1 MTRQD
6 ILQAAANIFQEK
18 GYHAA
23 SMQDI
28 ADAVAL
34 KKGSLYHHVESKQ
47 DILYA
52 LLDEALGMILERL
65 GKVASRDLSA
75 PEKIRLAMRE
85 YFSFLAENPSL
96 SSVLLLEYRSL
107 EAEYKEKHIPLRDQV
122 DQVWR
127 EILEEGQASGEFHTP
142 EPGLISKALLGVLN
156 WTITWYREDGPLTAE
171 EIADRFTDLF
181 LAGLLSRNS
190 RTETPI

>member
-1 MTRQD
+1 MTREN
-6 ILQAAANIFQEK
+6 ILTAAALIFQEK

-28 ADAVAL
+28 ADAVDL
-34 KKGSLYHHVESKQ
+34 RKGSLYHYVDSKQ

-52 LLDEALGMILERL
+52 LLDEALSMILERL
-65 GKVASRDLSA
+65 RAVVSLDLT
-75 PEKIRLAMRE
+75 PDQKIRQAMRA

-107 EAEYKEKHIPLRDQV
+107 EPDYKKQHIPLRDQV
-122 DQVWR
+122 DQIWR
-127 EILEEGQASGEFHTP
+127 EILEEGNQLGIFDAP

-156 WTITWYREDGPLTAE
+156 WTITWYREDGPLSAE
-171 EIADRFTDLF
+171 QIADQFTDLF
-181 LAGLLSRNS
+181 FAGLLSRNNKV
-190 RTETPI
+190 

>member
-1 MTRQD
+1 MTREN
-6 ILQAAANIFQEK
+6 ILTAAALIFQEK

-28 ADAVAL
+28 ADAVDL
-34 KKGSLYHHVESKQ
+34 RKGSLYHYVDSKQ

-52 LLDEALGMILERL
+52 LLDEALSMILERL
-65 GKVASRDLSA
+65 RAVVSLDLT
-75 PEKIRLAMRE
+75 PDQKIRQAMRA

-107 EAEYKEKHIPLRDQV
+107 EPDYKKQHIPLRDQV
-122 DQVWR
+122 DLIWR
-127 EILEEGQASGEFHTP
+127 EILEEGNQLGIFDAP

-156 WTITWYREDGPLTAE
+156 WTITWYREDGPLSAE
-171 EIADRFTDLF
+171 QIADQFTDLF
-181 LAGLLSRNS
+181 FAGLLSRNNKV
-190 RTETPI
+190 